1 VSPRDEAGDKRG
13 IGITHALAG
22 NTSAMTG
29 RRIVVTGATGNI
41 GTSVVRALSEHPG
54 VASVVGVARRQPAW
68 TVAKTEWVAAD
79 VRDDL
84 TATFDGADA
93 VIHLA
98 WQFQPTHAPEQTW
111 RANVLGSKAVFA
123 AVAAARVPA
132 LVHASSVGA
141 YSPGPKD
148 RPVDESWPTDG
159 WPQAAYTREK
169 AYLERVL
176 DGWVHGGSTKGGR
189 AGSMESGGMGGFD
202 DDVRVVRIR
211 PAFVFKHAA
220 AQEQRRIFASRLIPT
235 RLVGLIPV
243 VPDLPGLVMQA
254 VHADD
259 LAQAFTAA
267 ALGHVSGPFNIAADP
282 VVDVSLLADL
292 LHARP
297 VRMPTPPVRA
307 ALALAWRLRLVGAS
321 PDLFDAVLRLPLMD
335 TTRARKLLGWQ
346 PRYTARD
353 ALGEF
358 LTGLEHPTALPTP
371 PLSVSGG

>member
-1 VSPRDEAGDKRG
+1 MCGAAYPGDAAGKG
-13 IGITHALAG
+13 ASGITHARTG
-22 NTSAMTG
+22 NTWAMTG

-41 GTSVVRALSEHPG
+41 GTSVVRALSAHPG
-54 VASVVGVARRQPAW
+54 VASVVGVARREPTW
-68 TVAKTEWVAAD
+68 SVPKTTWVAAD

-84 TATFDGADA
+84 TTTFRDADA

-98 WQFQPTHAPEQTW
+98 WQFQPTHSPEQTW

-123 AVAAARVPA
+123 AVVAAKVPA

-176 DGWVHGGSTKGGR
+176 DG
-189 AGSMESGGMGGFD
+189 FD
-202 DDVRVVRIR
+202 EDVRVVRIR

-235 RLVGLIPV
+235 RLVGLTPII
-243 VPDLPGLVMQA
+243 PDLPGLVMQA
-254 VHADD
+254 VHTED

-282 VVDVSLLADL
+282 VVDVPLLADL

-297 VRMPTPPVRA
+297 VRMPTPPIRA

-335 TTRARKLLGWQ
+335 TTRAREHLGWR
-346 PRYTARD
+346 PRHSSRE
-353 ALGEF
+353 ALREL

-371 PLSVSGG
+371 PLAS